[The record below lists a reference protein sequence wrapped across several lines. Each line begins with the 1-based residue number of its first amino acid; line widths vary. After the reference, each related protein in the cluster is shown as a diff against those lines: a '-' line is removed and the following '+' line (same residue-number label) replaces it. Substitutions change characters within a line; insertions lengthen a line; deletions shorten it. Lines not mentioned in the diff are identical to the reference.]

1 MAAVMCPVC
10 FSIIKENS
18 SCLRC
23 AQLKKEMSN
32 ILRQLNA
39 ACTTVLGIAA
49 GAALFMLAGS
59 VFVG

>member
-10 FSIIKENS
+10 FSTIKENS

-32 ILRQLNA
+32 ALRQLNV
-39 ACTTVLGIAA
+39 ACTAIMGIVA
-49 GAALFMLAGS
+49 AALLFALAGG
-59 VFVG
+59 VFAD